1 MNLVNT
7 TNSLPFINTD
17 GLKSSLVVY
26 PRLHFFSLDL
36 SDYIGILKHGSF
48 GMSLQDFPITITCTT
63 SSDADHI
70 VLNNNTKQYN
80 LDYKIDFHSL
90 RKKIGCNQFFSVN
103 VSLPKEIQEHTG
115 IGIST
120 QVVGGVYLACAG
132 HCGVN
137 LSIKDLFDLGVGHVS
152 TLGLNLLFNPGM
164 IIENGVSYKNKIE
177 KPVSVITRVEKFP
190 FWIIVAIPKD
200 LQSLSAKPENDFWG
214 SILPEDV
221 DVTKSVYREF
231 YGECVPA
238 ILENDFEAFAA
249 SLDKIV
255 RMGSKAKEEDIQSA
269 GTKLILSELR
279 NKFGCAGVSSM
290 GPTVYSFS
298 PTDPR
303 EILQTI
309 KSEQYTFCV
318 IKNEQ

>member
-7 TNSLPFINTD
+7 TNSLPFINID

-48 GMSLQDFPITITCTT
+48 GMSLQNFPITITCTT
-63 SSDADHI
+63 SSDTDHI

-120 QVVGGVYLACAG
+120 QVVGGIYLLCAK

-137 LSIKDLFDLGVGHVS
+137 LSINDLFDMGVGHVS

-164 IIENGVSYKNKIE
+164 IIENGVSYKNMIE
-177 KPVSVITRVEKFP
+177 RPVNAITLIEDFP
-190 FWIIVAIPKD
+190 FWTIVAVPND
-200 LQSLSAKPENDFWG
+200 LQSLSAKLEDDFWDG
-214 SILPEDV
+214 ILPEPV
-221 DVTKSVYREF
+221 EVTKSVYREF

-238 ILENDFEAFAA
+238 ILENDFDTFVA
-249 SLDKIV
+249 SIDKIV
-255 RMGSKAKEEDIQSA
+255 RMGSKAQEEAIQSD
-269 GTKLILSELR
+269 GTKQILSELR
-279 NKFGCAGVSSM
+279 KKFGCAGVSSM

-298 PTDPR
+298 QTDPTKDLESIR
-303 EILQTI
+303 N
-309 KSEQYTFCV
+309 EQYTFYV
-318 IKNEQ
+318 VKK

>member
-63 SSDADHI
+63 SSDTDHI

-103 VSLPKEIQEHTG
+103 VYLPKEIQEHTG

-120 QVVGGVYLACAG
+120 QVVGGIYLLCAK

-137 LSIKDLFDLGVGHVS
+137 LSINDLFDMGVGHVS

-164 IIENGVSYKNKIE
+164 IIENGVSYKNMIE
-177 KPVSVITRVEKFP
+177 RPVNAITLIEDFP
-190 FWIIVAIPKD
+190 FWTVVAVPKD
-200 LQSLSAKPENDFWG
+200 LQSLSAKLEDDFWDG
-214 SILPEDV
+214 ILPEPV
-221 DVTKSVYREF
+221 EVTKSVYREF

-238 ILENDFEAFAA
+238 ILENDFDTFVA
-249 SLDKIV
+249 SIDKIV
-255 RMGSKAKEEDIQSA
+255 RMGSKAQEEAIQSD
-269 GTKLILSELR
+269 GTKQILSELR
-279 NKFGCAGVSSM
+279 KKFGCAGVSSM

-298 PTDPR
+298 QTDPTKDL
-303 EILQTI
+303 ESIQN
-309 KSEQYTFCV
+309 EQYTFYV
-318 IKNEQ
+318 VKK

>member
-1 MNLVNT
+1 MHTVNT
-7 TNSLPFINTD
+7 TTSLPTIIHD
-17 GLKSSLVVY
+17 DSKSSLVVY

-36 SDYIGILKHGSF
+36 SDYIGVLKHGSF
-48 GMSLQDFPITITCTT
+48 GMSLKDFPIVISC
-63 SSDADHI
+63 SCSDKDS
-70 VLNNNTKQYN
+70 VRFNGNEK
-80 LDYKIDFHSL
+80 
-90 RKKIGCNQFFSVN
+90 QFFLDQSFDFDLLRAAIKKDCFFDITVN
-103 VSLPKEIQEHTG
+103 LPCGIQEHTG

-120 QVVGGVYLACAG
+120 QVVGGVYLACAS

-164 IIENGVSYKNKIE
+164 IIENGVRYKNKIE
-177 KPVSVITRVEKFP
+177 KPVSVITKVEKFP
-190 FWIIVAIPKD
+190 FWIIVAIPRD
-200 LQSLSAKPENDFWG
+200 LQSLSAKPENDFWDN
-214 SILPEDV
+214 ILPEHV
-221 DVTKSVYREF
+221 NVTKSVYREF

-249 SLDKIV
+249 SMDKIV

-269 GTKLILSELR
+269 GTKIILSELR

-309 KSEQYTFCV
+309 KSEQYTLCV

>member
-152 TLGLNLLFNPGM
+152 TLCLNLLFNPGM